1 MSLLSWLWPFARSKP
16 ERIEPLFE
24 ASIEDPNI
32 PITQQELS
40 VILSGGPTMAGPLV
54 GETTSIRCV
63 DVFRC
68 VSILSGLIAS
78 LKINLYTWEGDKRV
92 SATQHRLYPLLRMQ
106 PNEFMSAFVWRELI
120 VVTLLLWG
128 NHYSRIVYDNA
139 GRVVGF
145 VPIPPWLVTVERRE
159 DGKIRYVVRLKSGA
173 EYYEQ
178 EDMLHIPG
186 LGFDGLKGLPV
197 ITAVGRQAIGT
208 SLAMEEFTA
217 RLHANGVRPSG
228 IGKAKEG
235 MSPAA
240 FARMKDT
247 FDRLYSGVGNAG
259 ATIWV
264 DAGTEWTAMQLSPK
278 DAETLLARRFS
289 TVQICNIFGVPA
301 MLLNENAD
309 MTAWGSGIEQIML
322 GFLMTTIN
330 PWLERI
336 ESEINRKLFM
346 KSNFEAEFDRDGL
359 IVLDSKAKSEL
370 FSRLVAAAMMTPNEG
385 RRRLNL
391 PDMEN
396 GDQLFIQ
403 GGMVPLNMVG
413 AHLTLEPSQDAP
425 EGTQQQ

>member
-1 MSLLSWLWPFARSKP
+1 MALLSWLWPFSQTKLA
-16 ERIEPLFE
+16 RIEPTFE
-24 ASIEDPNI
+24 ASIEDPNT
-32 PITQQELS
+32 PITQQELA
-40 VILSGGPTMAGPLV
+40 VILSGGPTMAGPFV
-54 GETTSIRCV
+54 GEATSIRCV

-92 SATQHRLYPLLRMQ
+92 VATQHRLYPLLRMQ
-106 PNEFMSAFVWRELI
+106 PNEFMSSFVWRELI
-120 VVTLLLWG
+120 IVTLLLWG

-145 VPIPPWLVTVERRE
+145 VPIPPWIVTVERRQN
-159 DGKIRYVVRLKSGA
+159 GTIRYAVRTKDGV
-173 EYYEQ
+173 EYYPA

-186 LGFDGLKGLPV
+186 LGFDGLQGLPV

-228 IGKAKEG
+228 IGEAKEG
-235 MSPAA
+235 MAPAS
-240 FARMKDT
+240 FARMKET

-264 DAGTEWTAMQLSPK
+264 DAGTKWTPMQLSPK

-289 TVQICNIFGVPA
+289 TTQICNLFGVPA

-370 FSRLVAAAMMTPNEG
+370 FSRLLTTAMMTPNEG

-403 GGMVPLNMVG
+403 DAMVPIEMAGVR
-413 AHLTLEPSQDAP
+413 LEQKQASSQNS
-425 EGTQQQ
+425 GRTQ

>member
-1 MSLLSWLWPFARSKP
+1 
-16 ERIEPLFE
+16 
-24 ASIEDPNI
+24 
-32 PITQQELS
+32 
-40 VILSGGPTMAGPLV
+40 MAGPLV
-54 GETTSIRCV
+54 GEATSIRCV

-78 LKINLYTWEGDKRV
+78 LKINLYTWDGDRRV
-92 SATQHRLYPLLRMQ
+92 VATQHHLYPLLRMQ
-106 PNEFMSAFVWRELI
+106 PNEFMSSFVWRELI
-120 VVTLLLWG
+120 IVTLLLWG

-139 GRVVGF
+139 GRIVGF
-145 VPIPPWLVTVERRE
+145 VPLPPWIVTVDRRQN
-159 DGKIRYVVRLKSGA
+159 GTIRYAIRTKNGI
-173 EYYEQ
+173 EYYEP
-178 EDMLHIPG
+178 EDILHIPG
-186 LGFDGLKGLPV
+186 LGFDGLQGLPV

-228 IGKAKEG
+228 IGEAKEG
-235 MSPAA
+235 MAPAS
-240 FARMKDT
+240 FARMKET

-264 DAGTEWTAMQLSPK
+264 DAGTKWTPMQLSPK
-278 DAETLLARRFS
+278 DAETLQARRFS

-370 FSRLVAAAMMTPNEG
+370 FSRLVTTAMMTPNEG
-385 RRRLNL
+385 RRRMNL

-396 GDQLFIQ
+396 GDRLYIQ
-403 GGMVPLNMVG
+403 GAMIPLEKAGNNQGG
-413 AHLTLEPSQDAP
+413 APAAPAPSP
-425 EGTQQQ
+425 GN